1 MIDTGEIRRA
11 IEELESR
18 ETTFSTC
25 SKLADLYTVLD
36 HAEPAPDYD
45 RSYSR
50 AAAPIAK
57 ETAEI
62 YGSSDFLHA
71 VAGKDPAAAW
81 KVMDELMDTLKVV
94 NGRVYESVMRKI
106 KGLA

>member
-1 MIDTGEIRRA
+1 MIDKDEIRRA
-11 IEELESR
+11 IEELERR

-36 HAEPAPDYD
+36 HAEPSPTYD
-45 RSYSR
+45 RAYSR
-50 AAAPIAK
+50 AAAPIIQ
-57 ETAEI
+57 EVSTS
-62 YGSSDFLHA
+62 YGSSDFLQA
-71 VAGKDPAAAW
+71 VACKDAAAAW
-81 KVMDELMDTLKVV
+81 MVMDELMDTLKVV

>member
-11 IEELESR
+11 IEELEGR

-45 RSYSR
+45 RSYSQT
-50 AAAPIAK
+50 AAPIAK
-57 ETAEI
+57 ETAES
-62 YGSSDFLHA
+62 YGSSDFLQA
-71 VAGKDPAAAW
+71 VAEKDSAAAW

-94 NGRVYESVMRKI
+94 NGRVYESE
-106 KGLA
+106 KGKSAD

>member
-1 MIDTGEIRRA
+1 MIDVGEVRRA

-18 ETTFSTC
+18 GTTFSTC

-36 HAEPAPDYD
+36 HAEPAPRYD

-50 AAAPIAK
+50 AAAPVVQEVAVS
-57 ETAEI
+57 
-62 YGSSDFLHA
+62 YGSSDFLQV
-71 VAGKDPAAAW
+71 VAEKDVAAAW
-81 KVMDELMDTLKVV
+81 KIMDELMDTLKVV

-106 KGLA
+106 RTL